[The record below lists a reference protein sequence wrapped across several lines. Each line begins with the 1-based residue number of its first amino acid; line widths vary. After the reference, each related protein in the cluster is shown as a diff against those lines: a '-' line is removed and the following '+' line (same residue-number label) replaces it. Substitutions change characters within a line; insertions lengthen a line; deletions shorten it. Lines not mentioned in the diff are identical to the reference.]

1 MAGKA
6 RATATGQ
13 TTGQTTGQAAGQASG
28 TLDLES
34 RLGDDDHEA
43 VRLWLRMLT
52 CTNLIEGQ
60 LRGRLR
66 RECDESLARFDL
78 MAQLERHPRGL
89 KMRELSRRLMVTGGN
104 VTGLTDKLVLEGHVE
119 RREDPRDRRAFTVH
133 LTAAGRRHF
142 RRTASR
148 HEGWVI
154 ELMAGL
160 APAEKQQLIALLLK
174 LKQHLVALPG
184 PSDGAAATR

>member
-1 MAGKA
+1 MADKA
-6 RATATGQ
+6 G
-13 TTGQTTGQAAGQASG
+13 AAPAGHG
-28 TLDLES
+28 PGGLDLES

-52 CTNLIEGQ
+52 CTNLIEGR
-60 LRGRLR
+60 LRSRLR
-66 RECDESLARFDL
+66 RECDGSLARFDL

-89 KMRELSRRLMVTGGN
+89 KMRDLSRRLMVTGGN
-104 VTGLTDKLVLEGHVE
+104 VTGLTDRLVLEGHVE
-119 RREDPRDRRAFTVH
+119 RREDPCDRRAFTVH

-142 RRTASR
+142 RRTAGR
-148 HEGWVI
+148 HERWVI

-174 LKQHLVALPG
+174 LKQHLVDSPG
-184 PSDGAAATR
+184 QDISRAAPAR